1 MDNQTLLSLLSK
13 KKLTNM
19 QTKKYMAAY
28 LDRNAKPNTTPR
40 IIKLIKEGSFL
51 IRKNTIKEICLA
63 ACATALKHT
72 PSIIGTRIIRDNGI
86 GMTKDE
92 LINSMLNF
100 LKQLLS

>member
-51 IRKNTIKEICLA
+51 IRKNTIKEIIQKNNNTTSVEIKKEDTL
-63 ACATALKHT
+63 TAGIIKKLNAQSSARGF
-72 PSIIGTRIIRDNGI
+72 SISN
-86 GMTKDE
+86 
-92 LINSMLNF
+92 
-100 LKQLLS
+100 LLHKT